1 MSKTVRAKHHHEAEA
16 WWADSPYVEGF
27 VASGSDL
34 SEVRHLVH
42 EGLDFY
48 LEGDEVEIREQAPW
62 ATGVIVETRF
72 TSPVFAAPLTSNIWG
87 RTGPRTLVDHLGSS
101 SFEVPRTREVAAA
114 S

>member
-1 MSKTVRAKHHHEAEA
+1 MSKIVRVNYHHEAEA
-16 WWADSPYVEGF
+16 WWADSPDVEGF

-48 LEGDEVEIREQAPW
+48 LEMHEVEIREQAPW
-62 ATGVIVETRF
+62 ATGVLVETRF
-72 TSPVFAAPLTSNIWG
+72 TSPVFSAPLTSNIWG
-87 RTGPRTLVDHLGSS
+87 RTEPRTLVDHLGSS
-101 SFEVPRTREVAAA
+101 SFEVQRTSEVAAA